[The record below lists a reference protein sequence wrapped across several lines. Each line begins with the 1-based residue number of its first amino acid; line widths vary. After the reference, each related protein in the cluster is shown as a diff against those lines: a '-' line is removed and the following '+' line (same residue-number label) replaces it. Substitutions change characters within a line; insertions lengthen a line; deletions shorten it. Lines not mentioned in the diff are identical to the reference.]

1 MAILDVVRFNG
12 LKNREWVVYKYPTD
26 GIIWGSQVIIQEGQ
40 AAIYVKGGAVYDTM
54 GPGTYTLETKNL
66 PFLSTIVNIPFGRK
80 TPFSAEIYFINTA
93 TKLDVHW
100 GTSDPIQLIDPKYY
114 VKLRIRAYGQMGLK
128 INDQV
133 VFFKNLIGGMSQ
145 NDIVKFDKIKEFYR
159 GLIVLK
165 VKSIIADTIISEKIS
180 ALEISTKLEEI
191 SEKVYKKI
199 GLEFEKYGFNVI
211 SFYVQSVNFPDE
223 DFEKINQILS
233 DKAQFEIMGDNRY
246 ATKRSFD
253 IYETAASAE
262 NGVAGAITAGG
273 IGVGVGLNMASA
285 MNASIGTPIA
295 TESTEFCG
303 KCHAQIKKGSK
314 FCPSCGESQ
323 TKKSTTCPE
332 CGKEVAE
339 GMKFCSEC
347 GFNMQIKMCECGN
360 KIEPGTK
367 FCSHCGK
374 EVE

>member
-26 GIIWGSQVIIQEGQ
+26 EIIWGSQVIVQEGQ
-40 AAIYVKGGAVYDTM
+40 VAIYVKGGVVYDTM
-54 GPGTYTLETKNL
+54 SPGTYTLETKNL
-66 PFLSTIVNIPFGRK
+66 PLLSAIVKIPFGRK

-93 TKLDVHW
+93 TKLDMHW

-133 VFFKNLIGGMSQ
+133 LFFKNLIGGMSQ
-145 NDIVKFDKIKEFYR
+145 ADIVKFDKIKEFYR

-165 VKSIIADTIISEKIS
+165 VKSIIADTIIAEKIS

-191 SEKVYKKI
+191 SEKVYQKI
-199 GLEFEKYGFNVI
+199 GLEFEKYGFYVI
-211 SFYVQSVNFPDE
+211 NFYVQSVNFPDE

-253 IYETAASAE
+253 IYETAAGNDS
-262 NGVAGAITAGG
+262 GVAGAITAGG
-273 IGVGVGLNMASA
+273 VGVGVGLNMASS
-285 MNASIGTPIA
+285 MNASLESPIA
-295 TESTEFCG
+295 TEGTEFCSN
-303 KCHAQIKKGSK
+303 CYAQIKKGSK
-314 FCPSCGESQ
+314 FCPNCGESQ
-323 TKKSTTCPE
+323 IKKSIVCPG

-339 GMKFCSEC
+339 GVKFCSEC
-347 GFNMQIKMCECGN
+347 GYNMQIKICDCGN
-360 KIEPGTK
+360 KIDPGTK
-367 FCSHCGK
+367 FCPQCGK
-374 EVE
+374 GID